1 MSKKQLFHIIWT
13 TYNEYP
19 VWDKNGNWQK
29 LVEIYTELQKHNISY
44 NLSHEL
50 PIGSVNKNS
59 KSERLLLNE
68 KSINQLKTDIEELC
82 QEKNDR
88 IIDGLEIKM
97 LNINKSKVEIL
108 LFSDIQSITQ
118 KVSRLKSRTST
129 LLSLQYPEKFV
140 GKGTWG
146 KGFWCSNILNK
157 ENLAIS
163 IIKNS
168 LPVDIEE

>member
-19 VWDKNGNWQK
+19 VWDKNGNWQR
-29 LVEIYTELQKHNISY
+29 LVEIYTELQKHSISY

-59 KSERLLLNE
+59 KSERLVLNE
-68 KSINQLKTDIEELC
+68 KSINQLKTDIEDLC

-88 IIDGLEIKM
+88 IIDGLEIEI
-97 LNINKSKVEIL
+97 LNINESKVEIL
-108 LFSDIQSITQ
+108 IFSDIQSITQ

-168 LPVDIEE
+168 LPVNIEE